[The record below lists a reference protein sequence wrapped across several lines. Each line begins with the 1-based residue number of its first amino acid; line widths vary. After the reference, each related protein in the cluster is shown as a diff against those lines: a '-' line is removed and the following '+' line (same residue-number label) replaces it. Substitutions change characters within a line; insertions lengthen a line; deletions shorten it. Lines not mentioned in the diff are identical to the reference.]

1 MINHNWL
8 LTFSIEIIQ
17 EILFK
22 ENQRSL
28 SLSIAILIKF
38 NNYTDSAIITEENK
52 RLISISSI

>member
-1 MINHNWL
+1 L